1 MPSSMK
7 ANAPGESSS
16 FVALRSGLE
25 TSVASAPPADLQEQ
39 MRNQM
44 KDPTM
49 RQMFTSMIKNINPEM
64 MASMS
69 KQLGTKLSQ
78 EDDAKTQEA
87 MASLSPEAL
96 EKMLKETKQMM
107 AQTGIEKAKKAKKW
121 LLGKGGLIFAI
132 CMFILAM
139 ILHRLGYIG

>member
-1 MPSSMK
+1 M
-7 ANAPGESSS
+7 
-16 FVALRSGLE
+16 
-25 TSVASAPPADLQEQ
+25 
-39 MRNQM
+39 
-44 KDPTM
+44 
-49 RQMFTSMIKNINPEM
+49 NPEM

-107 AQTGIEKAKKAKKW
+107 
-121 LLGKGGLIFAI
+121 
-132 CMFILAM
+132 
-139 ILHRLGYIG
+139 